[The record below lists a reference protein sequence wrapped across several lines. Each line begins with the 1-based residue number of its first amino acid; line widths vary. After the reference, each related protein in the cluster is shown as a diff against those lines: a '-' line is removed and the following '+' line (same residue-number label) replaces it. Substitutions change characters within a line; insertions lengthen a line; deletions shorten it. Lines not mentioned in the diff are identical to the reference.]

1 MRRARE
7 LLPPRPR
14 PWPRLALL
22 ASLAAHV
29 VLVLVWHVEGRLPQ
43 APPRPARLVILTP
56 IPSAEPREVRMPFRR
71 RVVEAGRPE
80 QRRDV
85 MVAPSPAAPPPPQAV
100 VTAAPPVRVSAP
112 APVAVDTGSRGAPGA
127 GGLRPSLGGGQLWV
141 RPLPVPPREL
151 ARRITKSPAELA
163 DSAVTAIVQAYL
175 DSIAA
180 EPGAGDA
187 RLPSWTTELGGK
199 KYGTD
204 GRNIYIAGL
213 KIPAAVL
220 ALIPLPI
227 ASNPT
232 QDAAYRQVQQM
243 RNDMLYAARRS
254 ENLDEFKRAI
264 KEIRD
269 RRRRED
275 ELEKARRQ
283 APPKVAADTSA
294 PAGPP

>member
-1 MRRARE
+1 MPPARE

-29 VLVLVWHVEGRLPQ
+29 VLVLVWHIEGRVPQ

-80 QRRDV
+80 RRREV
-85 MVAPSPAAPPPPQAV
+85 PVAPSLPVQAPPPAV
-100 VTAAPPVRVSAP
+100 VTAQPPLRLPGP
-112 APVAVDTGSRGAPGA
+112 APVVADTASRPAPGV
-127 GGLRPSLGGGQLWV
+127 GGLRPNLGGGQLWV

-180 EPGAGDA
+180 EPGASQA
-187 RLPSWTTELGGK
+187 ELPSWTTELGGK

-227 ASNPT
+227 AGNPT

-254 ENLDEFKRAI
+254 ENLDDFKRAI
-264 KEIRD
+264 KEIRE
-269 RRRRED
+269 RRRREY
-275 ELEKARRQ
+275 ELEKARRE
-283 APPKVAADTSA
+283 APPRAAADTGA
-294 PAGPP
+294 AAGPP